1 LKEKEILELVSK
13 ESSWEEVIEYIIT
26 EEGMKPWDIDIVE
39 LANVFAE
46 YVAKMNDLDFKVP
59 ARIIIIAAI
68 FLRMKVEVLMFE
80 KNEEEKKEDKTEEI
94 IDLSKVPELET
105 PIMRIPRRKVTLD
118 ELVVALKK
126 AFRTKEIR
134 EEKKFRAKRRVEEIL
149 EEDNVDIEERIND
162 LYDSITGILNK
173 LKKGELK
180 FRDIVP
186 KWERKEIV
194 DKFLP
199 LLHLSQDGKVSCEQK
214 EIFKD
219 IYIRLKGDTD
229 E

>member
-1 LKEKEILELVSK
+1 MKEKEILELVSK

-39 LANVFAE
+39 LADVFAE

-68 FLRMKVEVLMFE
+68 FLRMKVEILMFE
-80 KNEEEKKEDKTEEI
+80 EKEEEKKDEKIEEK

-134 EEKKFRAKRRVEEIL
+134 EEKKFRAKKRVEEIL

-162 LYDSITGILNK
+162 LYESITGVLNK

-194 DKFLP
+194 DRFLP
-199 LLHLSQDGKVSCEQK
+199 LLHLSQDGKISCEQK

-219 IYIRLKGDTD
+219 IYIRLKGDVD
-229 E
+229 G